1 MDLPEFSAISDDSQ
15 SLSDWTVLSASPKA
29 LPKALPLPSCLSRS
43 VRPRIASPFQVT
55 QLASSSPAIVR
66 TSGPVV
72 NLQLPGLPVPQPNS
86 IDRGSESFPAHTGV
100 RLLNRDCGLAAPFFS
115 QPTPQSLQ
123 LDSGDSQSL
132 ACDVKTV
139 PEGLQFLSKRGLNS
153 APTPKPAVLRL
164 STAASAL
171 TRVRVSSTSPVVWK
185 LWTQVISDLQDI
197 SSVIAQLQ
205 RSQYV
210 DEHSA
215 RFLNQ
220 FAATTLVRYLT
231 SLRQFLQ
238 LCRTMRVALS
248 DLSDSCLADLLVCGA
263 LARRS
268 DGSGPKCSVT
278 LKALRWASKQLG
290 IRVFDCAFG
299 SLVASFE
306 KQKLPVDRKESL
318 PFPLFLLM
326 KWERRILQAQA
337 SVKETIILGG
347 FLMLC
352 FTGLR
357 FSDLQR
363 STLATWQL
371 DDSSLRG
378 LTWRAKTCSTCT
390 PFGMVLSGFL
400 SQGQY
405 TWVHKFLNTLEWLYK
420 GQDAHQIDFALP
432 SFQDQDQPVEPF
444 EAMSYAEALFY
455 LRQYMTLPWSVASA
469 QLTLDVS
476 SYSLHGLKAT
486 LLSWAAQA
494 NLSEND
500 RRMHGKHK
508 PAQMSV
514 QLYSRDDIEGSIRLQ
529 TTLIS
534 RVVQGWRPTTPLGRG
549 GQQPLIEPQFVME
562 RFRKQLPSFSWDFF
576 QFHSKSQLQLF
587 VDAAPHS
594 DTTSAL
600 SDDVDSSSSS
610 SSSSS
615 SDSEIEQGTSKK
627 STKRPPT
634 SRVDTVGPA
643 DEALFGLH
651 RNTWH
656 VMVQCQDYHSD
667 LPSWQEKPLKTACG
681 KSLSSHRIQVGFDL
695 QLKSSQYLCS
705 HAGCHKA
712 FTSLDT
718 D

>member
-1 MDLPEFSAISDDSQ
+1 
-15 SLSDWTVLSASPKA
+15 
-29 LPKALPLPSCLSRS
+29 
-43 VRPRIASPFQVT
+43 
-55 QLASSSPAIVR
+55 
-66 TSGPVV
+66 
-72 NLQLPGLPVPQPNS
+72 
-86 IDRGSESFPAHTGV
+86 
-100 RLLNRDCGLAAPFFS
+100 
-115 QPTPQSLQ
+115 
-123 LDSGDSQSL
+123 
-132 ACDVKTV
+132 
-139 PEGLQFLSKRGLNS
+139 
-153 APTPKPAVLRL
+153 
-164 STAASAL
+164 
-171 TRVRVSSTSPVVWK
+171 
-185 LWTQVISDLQDI
+185 
-197 SSVIAQLQ
+197 
-205 RSQYV
+205 
-210 DEHSA
+210 
-215 RFLNQ
+215 
-220 FAATTLVRYLT
+220 
-231 SLRQFLQ
+231 
-238 LCRTMRVALS
+238 MRVALS

-278 LKALRWASKQLG
+278 LKALRWANKQLG

-306 KQKLPVDRKESL
+306 KQKLPGDRKESL
-318 PFPLFLLM
+318 PFPFFLLM

-405 TWVHKFLNTLEWLYK
+405 TWVHKFPNTLEWLYK

-514 QLYSRDDIEGSIRLQ
+514 QFI
-529 TTLIS
+529 
-534 RVVQGWRPTTPLGRG
+534 
-549 GQQPLIEPQFVME
+549 
-562 RFRKQLPSFSWDFF
+562 F
-576 QFHSKSQLQLF
+576 Q
-587 VDAAPHS
+587 
-594 DTTSAL
+594 
-600 SDDVDSSSSS
+600 
-610 SSSSS
+610 
-615 SDSEIEQGTSKK
+615 
-627 STKRPPT
+627 R
-634 SRVDTVGPA
+634 
-643 DEALFGLH
+643 
-651 RNTWH
+651 
-656 VMVQCQDYHSD
+656 
-667 LPSWQEKPLKTACG
+667 
-681 KSLSSHRIQVGFDL
+681 
-695 QLKSSQYLCS
+695 
-705 HAGCHKA
+705 
-712 FTSLDT
+712 
-718 D
+718 